1 MTVFCGALF
10 YKYTRHRG
18 AGAAAGQPTLARAER
33 AGGDEIAALVRQD
46 RVMVTADPAGAAAV
60 AVETGATEVGV
71 ADPAAQKPLLLAL
84 KMSLEDFPGGPPDG
98 DYAENG
104 KGLEEDDAALVAGE
118 FTHNNEGRQPLQ
130 PSFDWNDKY
139 LASTTSLPLAL
150 VLGSHPGLLSSFASL
165 NLTFSHSSRPIPKV
179 RPRAS
184 GRGC

>member
-1 MTVFCGALF
+1 VTVFCGALF

-84 KMSLEDFPGGPPDG
+84 KMSLEDFPGGRPDVE
-98 DYAENG
+98 YTENG